1 MTTWADV
8 VAALPALALPTMLDS
23 REVAPVRGERQRSVR
38 ADSQET
44 KPGPARSMRWP

>member
-8 VAALPALALPTMLDS
+8 IATMPALALPTMPDS
-23 REVAPVRGERQRSVR
+23 REAAPVRGERQRSVR

-44 KPGPARSMRWP
+44 KPGQARSMRWP